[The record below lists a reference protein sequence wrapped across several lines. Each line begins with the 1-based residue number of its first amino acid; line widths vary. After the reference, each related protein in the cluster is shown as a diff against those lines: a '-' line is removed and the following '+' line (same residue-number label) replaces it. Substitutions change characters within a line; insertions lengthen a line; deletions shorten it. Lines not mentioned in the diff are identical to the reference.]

1 MIGVQSLDLFL
12 DLIGPVFIEPVSIG
26 PVFIGPHWTSF
37 SLDPLWARFFIHVI
51 KLQSLDPFWAHFWT
65 TLDRISPTLSI
76 QYLVMLDFYDD
87 SNYSCYSTKAGFH
100 KVLVGFVRIMIFW
113 KLGQSNLGVCELIFD
128 FKKIFSYTNC
138 TELNIQFLK
147 SINEESKRTEDEL
160 DKIMSSGMVLVN
172 NILNG
177 SDESVS
183 QQRAAPI
190 DGRFGLNSG
199 P

>member
-1 MIGVQSLDLFL
+1 M
-12 DLIGPVFIEPVSIG
+12 
-26 PVFIGPHWTSF
+26 
-37 SLDPLWARFFIHVI
+37 
-51 KLQSLDPFWAHFWT
+51 
-65 TLDRISPTLSI
+65 
-76 QYLVMLDFYDD
+76 
-87 SNYSCYSTKAGFH
+87 
-100 KVLVGFVRIMIFW
+100 
-113 KLGQSNLGVCELIFD
+113 IFD

-147 SINEESKRTEDEL
+147 SINEESKRTDDEL

-199 P
+199 PYNLKQSKI